1 MQLYRKL
8 ASVLLVAAVSGGVV
22 SAASVPLVVQ
32 VSASAAEVNGRTIKL
47 SPYYQVV
54 LEFPQA
60 IDLVG
65 GSNTGL
71 FKATV
76 PDAPQDR
83 YLLLDA
89 LATTGTATINV
100 ITGGRVLPLMLVI
113 DGKAKTGTRKYVFT
127 DVEAAAPET
136 APSPTAAAPATS
148 KPAALLTATP
158 GVPLTVTPQAASDAA
173 LNAARDDLVT
183 ALTRIQDLKGQGAGA
198 VAAAVSPM
206 RLQLTAAVTTG
217 EGTDALTLSVQNTGT
232 GAVTLNADDLQLW
245 VDGQRVQVQ
254 AEDLEV
260 DAGETQRLNLD
271 LGLKLRAGDAVRVT
285 WLAGDGRALSRLETT
300 TQAK

>member
-8 ASVLLVAAVSGGVV
+8 ISVLLAASVSGGVV

-32 VSASAAEVNGRTIKL
+32 VSASAAEVNGRTITL
-47 SPYYQVV
+47 SPSYQVV
-54 LEFPQA
+54 LAFPQA

-71 FKATV
+71 FRATV

-89 LATTGTATINV
+89 LATTGTATITV
-100 ITGGRVLPLMLVI
+100 ITGGRVLPLTLVI
-113 DGKAKTGTRKYVFT
+113 DGKARTGTRKYVFT

-136 APSPTAAAPATS
+136 ASTVAAPATP
-148 KPAALLTATP
+148 KLTVTP
-158 GVPLTVTPQAASDAA
+158 GTPLTVTPQAASDAA
-173 LNAARDDLVT
+173 LNAARADLVT

-198 VAAAVSPM
+198 VAAAVSPL

-217 EGTDALTLSVQNTGT
+217 EATDALTLSVQNTGT

-245 VDGQRVQVQ
+245 VDGRRVQVQ

-300 TQAK
+300 TQAQ

>member
-8 ASVLLVAAVSGGVV
+8 ASVLLVAAVSGQMV

-32 VSASAAEVNGRTIKL
+32 VSASAADVNGRTIKL

-100 ITGGRVLPLMLVI
+100 ITGGRVLPLTLVI

-127 DVEAAAPET
+127 DVEAAAPE
-136 APSPTAAAPATS
+136 
-148 KPAALLTATP
+148 ATP
-158 GVPLTVTPQAASDAA
+158 GAPLTVTPQAGSDAA

-206 RLQLTAAVTTG
+206 RLQLTAAVTSG

-245 VDGQRVQVQ
+245 VDGRRVQVQ